1 MTKFEAGRTYWTRSV
16 VDHDHV
22 IRVTVAKRTA
32 KTITT
37 TAGKTLRVSVYDGVE
52 QVKPWGSYSMAP
64 IVRADRVEEV
74 EPAAPAP
81 VQAKPSGVVIDFAAY
96 RAARMAA

>member
-1 MTKFEAGRTYWTRSV
+1 MKFQAGKTYATRSV
-16 VDHDHV
+16 CDHNCI

-37 TAGKTLRVSVYDGVE
+37 TAGKTLRIAVSPFDGVE

-64 IVRADRVEEV
+64 IVSADKV
-74 EPAAPAP
+74 AA
-81 VQAKPSGVVIDFAAY
+81 
-96 RAARMAA
+96 

>member
-1 MTKFEAGRTYWTRSV
+1 MTAAKFTVGATYATRSIG
-16 VDHDHV
+16 DHNCI

-37 TAGKTLRVSVYDGVE
+37 TGGKTLRVSEYQGEE

-64 IVRADRVEEV
+64 IVGANDTREL
-74 EPAAPAP
+74 
-81 VQAKPSGVVIDFAAY
+81 
-96 RAARMAA
+96 